1 MTDPLEGF
9 WKDCGHLALVPSPDI
24 DASSWHYD
32 EYRDCPGRILDIEAL
47 GRLVEAADDAYEF
60 FGGYFD
66 QEKDTDPDKS
76 ANKVL
81 LPLGLALRAALPER
95 SE

>member
-1 MTDPLEGF
+1 MTDM
-9 WKDCGHLALVPSPDI
+9 D
-24 DASSWHYD
+24 
-32 EYRDCPGRILDIEAL
+32 AL

>member
-1 MTDPLEGF
+1 MTDSLEGF
-9 WKDCGHLALVPSPDI
+9 WTKKEQCDHDDL
-24 DASSWHYD
+24 
-32 EYRDCPGRILDIEAL
+32 CPGDDCDGWRPALDIEAL